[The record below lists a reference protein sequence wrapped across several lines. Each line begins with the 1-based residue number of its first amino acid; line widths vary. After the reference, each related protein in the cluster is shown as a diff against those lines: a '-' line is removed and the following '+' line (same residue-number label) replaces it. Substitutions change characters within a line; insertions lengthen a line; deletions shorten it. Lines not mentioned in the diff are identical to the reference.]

1 MVSDIFQ
8 ATSSILLAAF
18 AARRRVGLVLGII
31 STATAPAAAPIPAV
45 TAHPFTVIAG
55 IGAAAGAVA
64 VLMMPRTNPTRRL
77 AAKAANK
84 VEDVAWKVSDT
95 ISSKLDDLG

>member
-1 MVSDIFQ
+1 MKGGN
-8 ATSSILLAAF
+8 AMSIK
-18 AARRRVGLVLGII
+18 GW
-31 STATAPAAAPIPAV
+31 AV
-45 TAHPFTVIAG
+45 TAG

-64 VLMMPRTNPTRRL
+64 VLMMPRSNPTRKL

-95 ISSKLDDLG
+95 LNSKLDMNM